1 MASVKDQLFDYVHVQ
16 RGKPPHVK
24 KVTIVGVG
32 QVGMACAYSIM
43 QQVCSFFA
51 LRFSGSFLLRTVVT
65 HLGNLK
71 SLCHWGNCFSVRA
84 FAVSWHLSMWLRTN

>member
-24 KVTIVGVG
+24 KVTVVGVG

-51 LRFSGSFLLRTVVT
+51 LCFSGYHLLRSTRTVVT
-65 HLGNLK
+65 HLENLK
-71 SLCHWGNCFSVRA
+71 SY
-84 FAVSWHLSMWLRTN
+84 AVGGIVFC

>member
-51 LRFSGSFLLRTVVT
+51 LRFSGSHLLRSTRTVVT

-71 SLCHWGNCFSVRA
+71 SLCRWGNCFLLG
-84 FAVSWHLSMWLRTN
+84 HLS

>member
-16 RGKPPHVK
+16 KGKPPHVK

-51 LRFSGSFLLRTVVT
+51 LHSSGSHLLSSI
-65 HLGNLK
+65 HILENLK
-71 SLCHWGNCFSVRA
+71 SYTVWGIVFY
-84 FAVSWHLSMWLRTN
+84 